1 MHSDKTMKLY
11 IKNMVCARCVM
22 VVSDILRQC
31 GVADVRVSLGQAD
44 IPAAISDEQRDE
56 IARKLSSV
64 GFELIDNQRSLLV
77 EQIKANVR
85 NYVSSEDDLRPNLSD
100 FLVSHIGREYSTLS
114 SVFSESEGR
123 TIEQYHILVRIERV
137 KELIAYGD
145 KSLSEIAYIVRYSS
159 VAHLSN
165 QFKKVTGMTPS
176 AFKALSNKR
185 RQAIDKV

>member
-1 MHSDKTMKLY
+1 
-11 IKNMVCARCVM
+11 MVCARCVM

-31 GVADVRVSLGQAD
+31 GVADAHVSLGQAD
-44 IPAAISDEQRDE
+44 IPGTISDEQRIE

-77 EQIKANVR
+77 EKIKANVR
-85 NYVSSEDDLRPNLSD
+85 EYVLADAEQPLPNLSD
-100 FLVSHIGREYSTLS
+100 FLVRHIGRDYSTLS

>member
-1 MHSDKTMKLY
+1 
-11 IKNMVCARCVM
+11 M